1 MLKFKTFKKFFA
13 IVFCAVCLTGCTS
26 APQGSFSDVYDAAS
40 AGDREYLM
48 ELKSEGV
55 RMDMTDENGD
65 TPLCVALKNK
75 DRVAYDTLRS
85 VGASRNIRCKV
96 VQTGASTSSLPPDYA
111 YGTTQTD
118 LLLYTPDH
126 NPPQKQYP
134 KTTNNSV
141 ITGTILTVAAITGIV
156 LLVIWL

>member
-1 MLKFKTFKKFFA
+1 MRFLKTLKKLF
-13 IVFCAVCLTGCTS
+13 IIGCCSICLMGCTS
-26 APQGSFSDVYDAAS
+26 TPQGSFDDVYGAAS
-40 AGDREYLM
+40 AGDRDYLM

-55 RMDMTDENGD
+55 RMDMSNDEGD

-85 VGASRNIRCKV
+85 VGASRNIRCRV
-96 VQTGASTSSLPPDYA
+96 IQTDGHTSSMPPDYA
-111 YGTTQTD
+111 YGSTQTD

-141 ITGTILTVAAITGIV
+141 VTGTILTVAAITGIV

>member
-1 MLKFKTFKKFFA
+1 MLKLKIIKKLGA
-13 IVFCAVCLTGCTS
+13 IVLCAVSLTACTS
-26 APQGSFSDVYDAAS
+26 APQGSFDDVYGAAS

-48 ELKSEGV
+48 ELKAEGV
-55 RMDMTDENGD
+55 RMDMSNAEGD

-75 DRVAYDTLRS
+75 DRLAYDTLRS
-85 VGASRNIRCKV
+85 VGASRNIRCRV
-96 VQTGASTSSLPPDYA
+96 IQTDGHTSSLPPDYA
-111 YGTTQTD
+111 YGVTQTD